1 MSEKQNKNQE
11 LKKKASLYTII
22 AVCLLVAGSA
32 SYLSARRS
40 IANGKGG
47 TAFTQTVSESE
58 KAQTLPDSK
67 VNEIVSGIKD
77 DRTKNAPETTTEEQT
92 ETTTDPKL
100 IVRAES
106 FTLPIDTNI
115 LKNYSDSQIV
125 YSKTTD
131 DWRSHNGI
139 DFSGNM
145 GDPVIAVNNGI
156 VTEVYSDSLWGTV
169 VVIDHGDGL
178 IAKYCGLG
186 KGSTVKAGEQVK
198 INQKIGN
205 LSEIPIENAD
215 GVHLHF
221 ETTLD
226 GMTVNPMVALGMS
239 EKEPR

>member
-1 MSEKQNKNQE
+1 MSEKQTKNQE

-32 SYLSARRS
+32 SYLSAKRS
-40 IANGKGG
+40 IVSGKDNIKT
-47 TAFTQTVSESE
+47 TASVSES
-58 KAQTLPDSK
+58 KKSQTSPDSK

-77 DRTKNAPETTTEEQT
+77 DRAQTVSETTTEAPT
-92 ETTTDPKL
+92 ETTTEQSL

-115 LKNYSDSQIV
+115 LKDYSDSQIV

-215 GVHLHF
+215 GIHLHF

-239 EKEPR
+239 EIEPR

>member
-1 MSEKQNKNQE
+1 MSEKQTKNQE

-32 SYLSARRS
+32 SYLSAKRS
-40 IANGKGG
+40 IASGNNSVES
-47 TAFTQTVSESE
+47 TASVSESE
-58 KAQTLPDSK
+58 KPQTLPDSK

-77 DRTKNAPETTTEEQT
+77 DRTQNAPETTTAEQA
-92 ETTTDPKL
+92 ETTTANQNL

-106 FTLPIDTNI
+106 FTLPIDTQV
-115 LKNYSDSQIV
+115 LKDYSDSQIV

-178 IAKYCGLG
+178 IAKYYGLG
-186 KGSTVKAGEQVK
+186 NGSTVKVGDQVK

-215 GVHLHF
+215 GIHLHF

-239 EKEPR
+239 